1 MSICIQVG
9 RRKLPAFKV
18 LGAGKREVK
27 EGREAGLGRD
37 EAAVEVT
44 VPANAG
50 SFMLAVPTDGRDCEV
65 GTFGPEGARTLLG
78 PPEAGGIVVDFRAV
92 TVLNCVPSEAGTRR
106 GPDPFGR
113 DGRAIDLGLAICR
126 EAGGNGLTT
135 ALSGVSGIWTG
146 FLVLNDPVITV
157 LSSFE
162 PGTRSRLLLYSV
174 LVESFL

>member
-9 RRKLPAFKV
+9 RRKLPAFKA

-44 VPANAG
+44 VQANAG
-50 SFMLAVPTDGRDCEV
+50 AFMLAVPTDGRGCEV
-65 GTFGPEGARTLLG
+65 DTFGPEGARTLLG
-78 PPEAGGIVVDFRAV
+78 PPEAGGIVIDFRAV
-92 TVLNCVPSEAGTRR
+92 IVLNCSEAGTRR

-113 DGRAIDLGLAICR
+113 DGRGGAIDLGLATCR
-126 EAGGNGLTT
+126 EAGGNGLAT

-146 FLVLNDPVITV
+146 FLILNDPVITV
-157 LSSFE
+157 PGSFE